1 MLTVVYLAISPVNGH
16 RDRATFCH
24 TVHARFEHRMGG
36 HVPFFGMR
44 FDFRNPAIA
53 ATTMTERYRAGID
66 MAEWADRAGFVSLVL
81 SEHHGSPDGY
91 LPSPLVMAA
100 AIAART
106 TRIRLMISAM
116 VAPLHDPLRLA
127 EDAAVV
133 DLISGG
139 RLDLTLANGY
149 VAGEFAMFDVA
160 MDQRPRRV
168 RRAVDTLQAAWTGDS
183 FDHDGRPA
191 TVTPAPERAGG
202 GGPAISLGGSTEAAA
217 KRAARIAD
225 GFTPSM
231 PAVWEPYRAERIAL
245 GHPDPGPYFGVA
257 VGNFHLA
264 ADVEQGWAEVGQYFL
279 HETNAYGRWMVDAG
293 LEGMYHLADDVDDVR
308 AKGMYRVLTP
318 DELLAEIE
326 AAGPWAFVLLHP
338 LLGGIPPESGWRS
351 LRLFEQDV
359 LPRV

>member
-1 MLTVVYLAISPVNGH
+1 
-16 RDRATFCH
+16 
-24 TVHARFEHRMGG
+24 
-36 HVPFFGMR
+36 MR
-44 FDFRNPAIA
+44 FDFRNPASA
-53 ATTMTERYRAGID
+53 GTTMTERYRAGIE
-66 MAEWADRAGFVSLVL
+66 MAEWADRLGFVSLVL

-91 LPSPLVMAA
+91 LPSPLVMAG

-106 TRIRLMISAM
+106 TRIRLMISAV

-149 VAGEFAMFDVA
+149 VAAEFAMFDVP

-168 RRAVDTLQAAWTGDS
+168 RRAVETLQAAWTGEP

-191 TVTPAPERAGG
+191 TVTPAPERGSSNGG
-202 GGPAISLGGSTEAAA
+202 RAGPAISLGGSTDGAA

-231 PAVWEPYRAERIAL
+231 PEVWEPYRAERIAL

-264 ADVEQGWAEVGQYFL
+264 ADVEQGWSEVGQYFL
-279 HETNAYGRWMVDAG
+279 HETNAYGRWMADAG
-293 LEGMYHLADDVDDVR
+293 LDGMYHLADDVDDVR
-308 AKGMYRVLTP
+308 AQGMYRVLTP
-318 DELLAEIE
+318 DQLLAEME

-338 LLGGIPPESGWRS
+338 LLGGIPPETGWRS
-351 LRLFEQDV
+351 LGLFEQDV
-359 LPRV
+359 LPRCNASN